1 MTILFDHQIFSNQI
15 YGGIS
20 RYFCE
25 LMKNF
30 ENDNEIEYELSLRY
44 SNNHYLKQLD
54 NFPCKPF
61 FENFTFRGKHRLI
74 NFLNERIS
82 KKFISKGDYDVFHP
96 TYYDPYFLNFLNN
109 KPFVLTVY
117 DMIYEIYPEMFS
129 SEDKTA
135 ERKKLLAQEATKI
148 IAISK
153 STKRDIIR
161 FFGIDENKIEVIYLG
176 NSLNINKSDDVIN
189 IELPEKYILFVG
201 NRRGYRNFDLF
212 IKAITPLLLEDAE
225 LNVVCTGGKFSNTE
239 IEKFKSLNI
248 KDKVFQYSVSD
259 NILAYLYQRAIV
271 FVFPSLYEGFGIPI
285 LESFVCGCPV
295 LVGKVSSLP
304 EIAGDAGV
312 YFDPTNIVSIYDTVK
327 RIIYDKELRKN
338 LKLKGFQRVK
348 NFSWEKAA
356 EKTKSLYESII

>member
-1 MTILFDHQIFSNQI
+1 
-15 YGGIS
+15 
-20 RYFCE
+20 
-25 LMKNF
+25 
-30 ENDNEIEYELSLRY
+30 
-44 SNNHYLKQLD
+44 
-54 NFPCKPF
+54 
-61 FENFTFRGKHRLI
+61 
-74 NFLNERIS
+74 
-82 KKFISKGDYDVFHP
+82 
-96 TYYDPYFLNFLNN
+96 
-109 KPFVLTVY
+109 
-117 DMIYEIYPEMFS
+117 MIHEIYPEIPEMFS
-129 SEDKTA
+129 SKDKTT
-135 ERKKLLAQEATKI
+135 ERKKLLAQKATKI
-148 IAISK
+148 IAMSK
-153 STKRDIIR
+153 STKRDIMR

-176 NSLNINKSDDVIN
+176 NSLNISKSDDAIN

-201 NRRGYRNFDLF
+201 NREDYKNFDSF
-212 IKAITPLLLEDAE
+212 IKAIAPLLLEDAG
-225 LNVVCTGGKFSNTE
+225 LNVVCVGGGKFNDKE
-239 IEKFKSLNI
+239 IEKFKNLNI

-312 YFDPTNIVSIYDTVK
+312 YFDSANIVSIYDTVK

-348 NFSWEKAA
+348 NFSWKKAA